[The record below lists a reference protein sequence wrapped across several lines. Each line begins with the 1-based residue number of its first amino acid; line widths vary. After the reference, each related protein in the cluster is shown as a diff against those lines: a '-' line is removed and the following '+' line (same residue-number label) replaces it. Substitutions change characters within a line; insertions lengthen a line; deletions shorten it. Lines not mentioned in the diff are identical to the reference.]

1 MAGLTFT
8 RSRQGVSLGR
18 SGVAIGSLMA
28 ILIFAAHATV
38 MGQTLGNPSFDTS
51 PPLYP
56 GGVNILVSSNASPS
70 YSSGYTLN
78 TWGAENG
85 SIVSTGNAGQS
96 NIGYP
101 SAASILP
108 LSNPKMLD
116 LAGAGT
122 GSYSQVWQ
130 TIEVSQFTPA
140 NQALIASGNSA
151 LTFGMYFN
159 RPDFVPQGGVTP
171 GNASVQVEFFSQ
183 NDLDTYS
190 QENLVPSPPFY
201 SSGASIPA
209 NTWTPIGVTTGLIPS
224 NTAYIL
230 LAMDYNNASM
240 TDANGVNY
248 DGYVDDVSVSVP
260 EPASMGTILLCGVG
274 FLRIRKRKSLAE

>member
-1 MAGLTFT
+1 M
-8 RSRQGVSLGR
+8 
-18 SGVAIGSLMA
+18 
-28 ILIFAAHATV
+28 HATT

-56 GGVNILVSSNASPS
+56 GGVNILVSSNSSAP

-85 SIVSTGNAGQS
+85 SIVPTGNAGQS
-96 NIGYP
+96 NIGFP

-108 LSNPKMLD
+108 LSSPDMLD
-116 LAGAGT
+116 LAGLGT

-140 NQALIASGNSA
+140 NQALIASGNA
-151 LTFGMYFN
+151 AVTFSMYFN
-159 RPDFVPQGGVTP
+159 RPAFVPQAGVTP
-171 GNASVQVEFFSQ
+171 GQAGVQVEFFSQ

-201 SSGASIPA
+201 QNGASIPA
-209 NTWTPIGVTTGLIPS
+209 NTWTPISVTSGLVPS

-230 LAMDYNNASM
+230 VEMDFNNASM
-240 TDANGVNY
+240 TDANGVDY

-260 EPASMGTILLCGVG
+260 EPASMGTILFCGVG
-274 FLRIRKRKSLAE
+274 FLRIRRRKSRAE